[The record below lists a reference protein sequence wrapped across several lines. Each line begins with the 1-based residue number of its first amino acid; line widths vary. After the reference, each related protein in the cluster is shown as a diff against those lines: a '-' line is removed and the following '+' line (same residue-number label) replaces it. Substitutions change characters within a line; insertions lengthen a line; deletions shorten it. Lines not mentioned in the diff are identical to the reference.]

1 MEFHP
6 IQSPPDFEFRDKLMF
21 PRSFPAAPPNLDP
34 PDSPASSGGSATT
47 DVSIASGPE
56 SPDNAGSDGALPV
69 EREVPW
75 RRPASAAL
83 DDDVGGED
91 GERRSWSELILGPHA
106 GVQAAAGDSPAVA
119 AAVDGRKEPRAGAGS
134 SVLCVPGSAPPE
146 SSAAVKLQKV
156 YRSYRTRR
164 RLADSA
170 VVVEELWW
178 QAIDY
183 ARLNRNTISFFNFPE
198 SAASRWNRVG
208 LIASK
213 VGKGL
218 SKDAKAQKLAF
229 QHWIEAIDPR
239 HRYGHSLHL
248 YYEEWCKADSGQPF
262 FYWLDIGDGKELDL
276 KECPR
281 SKLRQQCIKYLGPQ
295 EREHYEYVV
304 INGKI
309 IHKQSGELLHTKEGS
324 EDAKW
329 IFVMSPS
336 KKLYAGK
343 KKKGVFHHSSF
354 LAGGVT
360 IAAGRLVAEHGVLK
374 SISAYSGH
382 YRPTDDR
389 LDSFLS
395 LLKENGV
402 NLDEVEIRKASEDS
416 ESYEDNKGSAR
427 GTLVETSGTSELSQP
442 EIPKEEMESVSIES
456 TEATAPQEK
465 INYKRTLSGGLQS
478 PRPEVPKTKILER
491 INSKKAARSYQLGR
505 QLTLKWSTGAGPR
518 IGCVADYPV
527 ELRQQA
533 LEFVNLS
540 PRCPHTPPA
549 YRDIAI
555 LSPSGICP
563 SA

>member
-1 MEFHP
+1 MEFDALR
-6 IQSPPDFEFRDKLMF
+6 SPPDFEFREKLVF
-21 PRSFPAAPPNLDP
+21 PRSLPPAAAAPPDLDP
-34 PDSPASSGGSATT
+34 PDSPASAASTT

-56 SPDNAGSDGALPV
+56 SPGNAVSDGELPV

-75 RRPASAAL
+75 RPAA
-83 DDDVGGED
+83 GG
-91 GERRSWSELILGPHA
+91 GGSRELILGPRA
-106 GVQAAAGDSPAVA
+106 GVGSGGSPAAEAAAAG
-119 AAVDGRKEPRAGAGS
+119 GQEEPGAEEGS
-134 SVLCVPGSAPPE
+134 NVLRSPGSAPPE

-170 VVVEELWW
+170 VVAEELWW
-178 QAIDY
+178 QALDFV
-183 ARLNRNTISFFNFPE
+183 RLNRSTISFFNFPE
-198 SAASRWNRVG
+198 SAASRWTRVG
-208 LIASK
+208 LNAAK

-248 YYEEWCKADSGQPF
+248 YYEEWCKAESGQPF

-295 EREHYEYVV
+295 ERESYEYVV
-304 INGKI
+304 IKGKI
-309 IHKQSGELLHTKEGS
+309 IHKQSGEFLHTKKGS
-324 EDAKW
+324 EGAKW
-329 IFVMSPS
+329 IFVMSTS
-336 KKLYAGK
+336 KKLYAGE

-354 LAGGVT
+354 LAGGTT

-382 YRPTDDR
+382 YRPTEDR

-395 LLKENGV
+395 FLKENGV
-402 NLDEVEIRKASEDS
+402 NLEEVEIRKASEDS
-416 ESYEDNKGSAR
+416 DTYEDNKPRVRGS
-427 GTLVETSGTSELSQP
+427 LVETSGTSELSQP
-442 EIPKEEMESVSIES
+442 EIPKEEMESESIEL

-465 INYKRTLSGGLQS
+465 INYQRTLSGGLQS
-478 PRPEVPKTKILER
+478 PRAEVPRTAILQR
-491 INSKKAARSYQLGR
+491 INSKSAARSYQLGR
-505 QLTLKWSTGAGPR
+505 QLSLKWSTGAGPR
-518 IGCVADYPV
+518 IGCVADYPL

-540 PRCPHTPPA
+540 PRSPPTPST

-555 LSPSGICP
+555 LSPSGLCP

>member
-1 MEFHP
+1 MEFDALR
-6 IQSPPDFEFRDKLMF
+6 PPLDFEFRDKLLF
-21 PRSFPAAPPNLDP
+21 PRSLTAGLPPSPPDLGP
-34 PDSPASSGGSATT
+34 PDSPAYGGGSTT
-47 DVSIASGPE
+47 DVSIASAPE
-56 SPDNAGSDGALPV
+56 SPGNAGADGEL
-69 EREVPW
+69 
-75 RRPASAAL
+75 SAAR
-83 DDDVGGED
+83 DGG
-91 GERRSWSELILGPHA
+91 GGGGGELILGPPPRA
-106 GVQAAAGDSPAVA
+106 GAPAGGCPGDSPVAAGGEQKVA
-119 AAVDGRKEPRAGAGS
+119 AAVVGGLEEPGAEAGS
-134 SVLCVPGSAPPE
+134 NVLLSPGSAPPE
-146 SSAAVKLQKV
+146 SSAAVKVQKV

-170 VVVEELWW
+170 VVAEELWW
-178 QAIDY
+178 QALDF
-183 ARLNRNTISFFNFPE
+183 ARLNRSTISFFNFPE
-198 SAASRWNRVG
+198 SAASRWSRVG

-218 SKDAKAQKLAF
+218 SKDAKAQILAF

-248 YYEEWCKADSGQPF
+248 YYKEWCKADSGQPF

-281 SKLRQQCIKYLGPQ
+281 SKLRQQGIKYLGPQ

-309 IHKQSGELLHTKEGS
+309 VHKQTGELLHTKKGS

-336 KKLYAGK
+336 KRLYAGE

-360 IAAGRLVAEHGVLK
+360 IAAGRIAAEHGVLK

-382 YRPTDDR
+382 YRPTEDR
-389 LDSFLS
+389 LDNFISF
-395 LLKENGV
+395 LKENGV

-416 ESYEDNKGSAR
+416 ESYEDNKPSAR
-427 GTLVETSGTSELSQP
+427 GRLVETSGTPELSQP
-442 EIPKEEMESVSIES
+442 EIPKEEMENVCSES
-456 TEATAPQEK
+456 TESTIPQEK

-478 PRPEVPKTKILER
+478 PRTEVSKTKILER
-491 INSKKAARSYQLGR
+491 INSKSAAKSYQLGN
-505 QLTLKWSTGAGPR
+505 QLSLKWSTGAGPR

-533 LEFVNLS
+533 LEYVNLS
-540 PRCPHTPPA
+540 PRCSPTPT
-549 YRDIAI
+549 YRDVPI
-555 LSPSGICP
+555 LSPSRLCP